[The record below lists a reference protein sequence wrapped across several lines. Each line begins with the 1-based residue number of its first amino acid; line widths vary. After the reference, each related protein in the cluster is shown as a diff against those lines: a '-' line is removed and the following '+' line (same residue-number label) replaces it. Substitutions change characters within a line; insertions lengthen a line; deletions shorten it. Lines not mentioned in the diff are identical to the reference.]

1 MWSYVVWCD
10 IDPYVHCTTLYVQA
24 NVLESPLRPL
34 PPRYGILVES
44 PKTFNVQPMMINTH
58 DPSPNRTHGQPGG
71 PIPARRHPGWG
82 RNPAYSPLIEC
93 PCTDRKA
100 KIVTRFHTREA
111 GSCPTGAAAANAS
124 ACFAAVSDLGLNP
137 VVRTGTVNSHAL
149 PAGCSVVSTQ
159 DGYEAVFNT
168 DKSSPSMCG
177 PHNASAPVRALGT
190 ANAGGAAVGV
200 HVALDLREAGWAGLQ
215 VGLQA
220 GLQAAAGEAVTV
232 AGGTA
237 RINIT
242 GPAGV
247 WFGAGFGASTMK
259 GTYAIIVDGHGVVTE
274 RQLGDHAPGIVLSPW
289 NANVTTPST
298 THAPSSS
305 LSSSSFTVVSNEVT
319 GGTRTVVVQRPL
331 TGPSSAYYT
340 FDPRALAGL
349 SVLSAVGSSPDFSFH
364 KVRTGALLRSKCLLA
379 TRVRLVP
386 KCVAF
391 LFPCEWCVWG
401 PIISLF
407 PFSIWFH

>member
-1 MWSYVVWCD
+1 
-10 IDPYVHCTTLYVQA
+10 
-24 NVLESPLRPL
+24 
-34 PPRYGILVES
+34 
-44 PKTFNVQPMMINTH
+44 MMINTH

-93 PCTDRKA
+93 PCTDRKP

-137 VVRTGTVNSHAL
+137 VVHTGTVNTHAL
-149 PAGCSVVSTQ
+149 PAGGSVVSTQ

-177 PHNASAPVRALGT
+177 PHNTSAPVRALGT
-190 ANAGGAAVGV
+190 TNAGGAAVGV

-220 GLQAAAGEAVTV
+220 GLQAAAGEAVTA

-242 GPAGV
+242 GPADV

-259 GTYAIIVDGHGVVTE
+259 GTYAIIVDGHGAVTE

-298 THAPSSS
+298 PTPDANCTADCLDCEFDVDCNASPAGCYWGTNGRHWGCLRSPASPPPAPHAPSSS

-319 GGTRTVVVQRPL
+319 GGMRTVVVQRPL
-331 TGPSSAYYT
+331 AGPSSAYYT

-349 SVLSAVGSSPDFSFH
+349 SVLSAVGISPDLSFH
-364 KVRTGALLRSKCLLA
+364 KVRTGATTPIEMFAYYSSTTCPS
-379 TRVRLVP
+379 V
-386 KCVAF
+386 CVTFSSFFKSCAILSF
-391 LFPCEWCVWG
+391 FPC
-401 PIISLF
+401 
-407 PFSIWFH
+407 SIWFH